1 MRGRRGGSV
10 REQATIKKVRR
21 RRREREGAKL
31 LKTKSEKVRNDK
43 VRTWQ
48 SEARRITGRQ
58 GDKVNSQQTLTVQAP
73 ERACLSSLF
82 SSLQK
87 SLLVNNFHLCAFRLL
102 TGLFT
107 QTNSNWWKKEQS
119 AVMYRQ

>member
-21 RRREREGAKL
+21 RRREGAKL
-31 LKTKSEKVRNDK
+31 LKTKCEKVRNDK

-58 GDKVNSQQTLTVQAP
+58 GDKMKSQQTLTVQAL
-73 ERACLSSLF
+73 ERACLFLF
-82 SSLQK
+82 IFITTEIAS
-87 SLLVNNFHLCAFRLL
+87 C
-102 TGLFT
+102 
-107 QTNSNWWKKEQS
+107 
-119 AVMYRQ
+119 